1 MNKTSRLEGST
12 LHKNNISVSFYFHR
26 GLEIILKVHTLFDQ
40 LFYIT
45 FLICLLNVNFQSIV
59 ILTIISSSLNRIHLL
74 LLLIIAPFTHTITL
88 TLTRI
93 YDVIF
98 KKKTFRF
105 LKPGSSSV
113 PKSSILPL
121 VIHNLF
127 PLE

>member
-1 MNKTSRLEGST
+1 M
-12 LHKNNISVSFYFHR
+12 
-26 GLEIILKVHTLFDQ
+26 ILKVHTLFDR

-93 YDVIF
+93 YDVIL
-98 KKKTFRF
+98 KKKTFQF